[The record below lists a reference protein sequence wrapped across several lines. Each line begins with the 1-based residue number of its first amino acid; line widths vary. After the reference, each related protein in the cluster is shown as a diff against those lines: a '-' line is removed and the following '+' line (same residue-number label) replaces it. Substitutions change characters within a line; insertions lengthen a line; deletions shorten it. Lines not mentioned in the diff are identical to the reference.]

1 MAGPTFGSYIVSQRK
16 AKGISQK
23 DLAARIHREEDG
35 KPISPQYLND
45 IERDRRNPTSD
56 HIINQFAEAL
66 EASPEYLFY
75 LAGTLPQYARDA
87 SVTPE
92 QATQIISAFRK
103 SGS

>member
-23 DLAARIHREEDG
+23 DLAARIRREDDDRT
-35 KPISPQYLND
+35 ISPQYLND

-56 HIINQFAEAL
+56 HIIYQFADAL
-66 EASPEYLFY
+66 GEPPEYLFY

-87 SVTPE
+87 GLSPE
-92 QATQIISAFRK
+92 QATQIFSAFRK